1 MDILTILCI
10 IFLLLLLA
18 LPFIA
23 VIESKKQKKKLMNL
37 YNKIKIGDNFNCRIN
52 IMTDN
57 PFNDDHYDYV
67 ITITDK
73 SLNKNGIPYVKYKYQ
88 DGSEGSDKLEEILMY
103 II

>member
-10 IFLLLLLA
+10 IFVLLLLS

-73 SLNKNGIPYVKYKYQ
+73 SLNKNGIPYVKYKYK